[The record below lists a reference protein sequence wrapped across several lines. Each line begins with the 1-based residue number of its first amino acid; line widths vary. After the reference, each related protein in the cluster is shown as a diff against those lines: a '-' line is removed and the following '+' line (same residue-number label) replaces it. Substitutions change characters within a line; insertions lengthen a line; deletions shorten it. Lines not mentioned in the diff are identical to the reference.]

1 MFPRSVTLKSEAPYF
16 IVVSTE
22 DVPERYGEGLKKK
35 VICEDVEFEFL
46 EDIKE
51 EEIDK
56 GQIPELLF
64 QPLQDT
70 AIQLWKQR
78 FELSSYL
85 SPRQTSQ
92 EIKV

>member
-1 MFPRSVTLKSEAPYF
+1 MFPKSVTLKSEAAYS

-51 EEIDK
+51 EETDK

-64 QPLQDT
+64 QPLQDSTQYT
-70 AIQLWKQR
+70 AL
-78 FELSSYL
+78 E
-85 SPRQTSQ
+85 T
-92 EIKV
+92 KV